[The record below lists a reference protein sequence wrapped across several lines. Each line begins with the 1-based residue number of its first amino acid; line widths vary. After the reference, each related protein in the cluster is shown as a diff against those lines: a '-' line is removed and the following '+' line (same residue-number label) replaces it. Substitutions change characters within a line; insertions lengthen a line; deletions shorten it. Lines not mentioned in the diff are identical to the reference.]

1 MEVGNRK
8 TAEEAEIVADAIQV
22 DVGNAS
28 ASTKGSLYGIVGNPG
43 TNDLTAVIGQ
53 LLDAAL
59 DKNADDDGTQTQ
71 IALLRSIVDRIGN
84 VGSSDI
90 DGLVDAVQADL
101 GDMADTVLDKDADD
115 DDAHSA
121 MSMLK
126 SLIDRI
132 GNVGSSDLDA
142 LLDNIYA
149 TQPRI
154 VSRAAS
160 TLPQSTQTPYFTVTG
175 RVLIPQIVGEVTV
188 VIGNIAATD
197 TKLIANPTVGADVD
211 MCALVDIDQDVVG
224 TLYNI
229 TGTLANNMIPTTS
242 GAMIAQADAIVVA
255 AGTIDLDCT
264 KSNTGETK
272 WTLHYIPLDS
282 GSSVASA

>member
-1 MEVGNRK
+1 MEVGNRR
-8 TAEEAEIVADAIQV
+8 TAEEAEIVADATQA
-22 DVGNAS
+22 DVGDMA
-28 ASTKGSLYGIVGNPG
+28 
-43 TNDLTAVIGQ
+43 
-53 LLDAAL
+53 DATLA
-59 DKNADDDGTQTQ
+59 KNSDDNGTQSAIT
-71 IALLRSIVDRIGN
+71 LLRSIVDRIGN

-101 GDMADTVLDKDADD
+101 GDMADTVLSKNADD